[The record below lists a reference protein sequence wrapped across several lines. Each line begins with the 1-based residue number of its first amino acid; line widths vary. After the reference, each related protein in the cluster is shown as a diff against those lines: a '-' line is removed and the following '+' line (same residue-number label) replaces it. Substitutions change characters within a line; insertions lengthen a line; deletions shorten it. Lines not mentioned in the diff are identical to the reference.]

1 MRSLIFISFVV
12 NYRHVFESVNKA
24 DNIYEGSRE
33 EIAHRRLL
41 EDFKVMTTVPL
52 LMFLK
57 SPEGACDDTDYVESI
72 SVLESWVVRRAV
84 MRYQTRSY
92 GQIFRTV
99 LNALIH
105 AGAETPKAPIVR
117 NVFASRGEVFSDPSD
132 QEIINY
138 FTESPVYGNGMISA
152 SRLRVFLGAIDHMLA
167 TRDNKGIRHGVDYD
181 DLTVE
186 HIMPQSWEEHWP
198 LDSALEAVEEARQQR
213 ATLIQSF
220 GNLTLLTQALNSS
233 VSNGSWQTKLNG
245 NGVEKGIREQTK
257 IHLTQEIVDNPEW
270 SETEILKRGKLLGER
285 FVEVW
290 PQVSS
295 QV

>member
-1 MRSLIFISFVV
+1 
-12 NYRHVFESVNKA
+12 
-24 DNIYEGSRE
+24 
-33 EIAHRRLL
+33 
-41 EDFKVMTTVPL
+41 
-52 LMFLK
+52 
-57 SPEGACDDTDYVESI
+57 
-72 SVLESWVVRRAV
+72 
-84 MRYQTRSY
+84 
-92 GQIFRTV
+92 
-99 LNALIH
+99 
-105 AGAETPKAPIVR
+105 
-117 NVFASRGEVFSDPSD
+117 
-132 QEIINY
+132 
-138 FTESPVYGNGMISA
+138 MISA

-233 VSNGSWQTKLNG
+233 VSNGSWQTKLDG

-257 IHLTQEIVDNPEW
+257 IHLTQEIVDHPEW

-290 PQVSS
+290 PMVSRPN
-295 QV
+295 